1 MSDVVR
7 PNLAQ
12 QRKRAKDLRQAHQRG
27 DADAAARIIARLPRA
42 AGRLAAEVLAT
53 PFTLSEAQ
61 LVVALEVGFPT
72 WTRLKHE
79 LVRAGLD
86 AVIDAALAGDPY
98 AAASLAADPV
108 LPRRSLPLAAAVGAD
123 EAALALLAQRP
134 ERATRPEG
142 PRGWTPLL
150 YACSARFGRGDPA
163 VAARRVRIAA
173 RLLDLGA
180 DPNEEV
186 DSYES
191 HHSPLGSAAR
201 EAASV
206 ELVDLLLRAG
216 AVAAP
221 ADGSTPLVDAVAG
234 GNPACVARIL
244 AAGPPWWQAR

>member
-61 LVVALEVGFPT
+61 LVVAREAGFPT
-72 WTRLKHE
+72 WPRLKHD
-79 LVRAGLD
+79 LVEAGLD
-86 AVIDAALAGDPY
+86 AVVEAALAGDPS
-98 AAASLAADPV
+98 AAAALAGDPA

-163 VAARRVRIAA
+163 VAARRVPDPTRPDRRCRCRCRSRCTGSLRA
-173 RLLDLGA
+173 RRRPRVCRTG
-180 DPNEEV
+180 P
-186 DSYES
+186 
-191 HHSPLGSAAR
+191 GR
-201 EAASV
+201 R
-206 ELVDLLLRAG
+206 LLRACSP
-216 AVAAP
+216 AALRGRSP
-221 ADGSTPLVDAVAG
+221 VVLAG
-234 GNPACVARIL
+234 GRCRGSPGASR
-244 AAGPPWWQAR
+244 